1 MRYDAVD
8 RTFYDAIKHAMKKT
22 ESQRLKEAILEVINN
37 QLRDNDPP
45 ETKQVLIRLQNQGH
59 SEQEALKLIGYVVA
73 SEVFSVLKENRQ
85 YNMEKFISALNNL
98 PKLPW
103 EKEG

>member
-1 MRYDAVD
+1 ME
-8 RTFYDAIKHAMKKT
+8 KN
-22 ESQRLKEAILEVINN
+22 ENQRLREAILEVTNKQI
-37 QLRDNDPP
+37 QDNDPP
-45 ETKQVLIRLQNQGH
+45 ETKQALIRLQNQGH

-73 SEVFSVLKENRQ
+73 SEVFSVIKENRQ
-85 YNMEKFISALNNL
+85 YDKNKFISALNNL